1 MNKKKKYIVI
11 TSIVLVVIAALA
23 FITYFVCEKNKNI
36 DLDNI
41 KSEISNSSSYN
52 SLNMQDITTENM
64 EDIFS
69 IKSYMVKKV
78 VGEVPLLAVDSSMFV
93 ILEVED
99 EYKDEVKNALNE
111 YALNLENEWKNYL
124 EKEYELVTSRKIGTK
139 GKYVYMIIADDV
151 NEVESYIK

>member
-11 TSIVLVVIAALA
+11 TAIVLVVIAVIA
-23 FITYFVCEKNKNI
+23 FITYFVYEKNKNI

-69 IKSYMVKKV
+69 IKSYMVKRV

-151 NEVESYIK
+151 NEVEGYIK

>member
-11 TSIVLVVIAALA
+11 IAIVLVVIAVIA
-23 FITYFVCEKNKNI
+23 FITYCVYEKNKNI

-69 IKSYMVKKV
+69 IKSYMVKRV

>member
-1 MNKKKKYIVI
+1 MNKKKKYIAI
-11 TSIVLVVIAALA
+11 IAIVLVVIAVIA
-23 FITYFVCEKNKNI
+23 FITYCVYEKNKNI

-69 IKSYMVKKV
+69 IKSYMVKRV

>member
-11 TSIVLVVIAALA
+11 TAIVLVVIAALA
-23 FITYFVCEKNKNI
+23 FITYFVYEKNKNI

-69 IKSYMVKKV
+69 IKSYMVKRV

>member
-11 TSIVLVVIAALA
+11 TAIVLVVIAALA
-23 FITYFVCEKNKNI
+23 FITYFVYEKNKNI

>member
-23 FITYFVCEKNKNI
+23 FITYFVYEKNKNI

>member
-11 TSIVLVVIAALA
+11 IAMVLVVIAVIA
-23 FITYFVCEKNKNI
+23 FITYCVYEKNKNI

-69 IKSYMVKKV
+69 IKSYMVKRV